1 MLPWTTKLIYGIV
14 SDTIPIFGSRKK
26 AWLIIMGLV
35 QLITLSIAAS
45 AIVYDPVTMVV
56 IMTMNSV
63 AGAFMDVIVD
73 ALSVMQA
80 KRDPKMGTQELQ
92 SFSWTLNGVA
102 SIFGGF
108 SGAYLTGYVNPY
120 WCFGIYAFAGVLV
133 VLSTLNMNK
142 SLEVEGDFEAEEL
155 VGEDTSRSGIR
166 IRRRFC

>member
-1 MLPWTTKLIYGIV
+1 
-14 SDTIPIFGSRKK
+14 
-26 AWLIIMGLV
+26 
-35 QLITLSIAAS
+35 
-45 AIVYDPVTMVV
+45 MVV
-56 IMTMNSV
+56 IMTMNSI

-133 VLSTLNMNK
+133 VLSALNMNN
-142 SLEVEGDFEAEEL
+142 SLEVEGDFEAEEA
-155 VGEDTSRSGIR
+155 IN
-166 IRRRFC
+166 